1 MAWYQR
7 LRVFLE
13 EVWTEIR
20 PKDGKV
26 SWPTKDELVE
36 STYVVFLCVA
46 IFGVFLALLDV
57 TFRKLVGLL
66 VGQ

>member
-1 MAWYQR
+1 MKWFQQ
-7 LRVFLE
+7 LKIFLD
-13 EVWTEIR
+13 EVWTEIK

-26 SWPTKDELVE
+26 TWPTWDEVRE
-36 STYVVFLCVA
+36 STTVVFLCVA

-57 TFRKLVGLL
+57 SFRNLIGLL